1 VRAFAPSSPPPAISG
16 SALPAR
22 PNGSTW
28 SAISRRAASS
38 GWAATG
44 INALPSAGT
53 AGAGAIIYVP
63 DAIGGSI
70 LAFSDGSNWRR
81 SDDRSVIAVV

>member
-1 VRAFAPSSPPPAISG
+1 MVGNIKASGFVRVG
-16 SALPAR
+16 SY
-22 PNGSTW
+22 
-28 SAISRRAASS
+28 
-38 GWAATG
+38 G